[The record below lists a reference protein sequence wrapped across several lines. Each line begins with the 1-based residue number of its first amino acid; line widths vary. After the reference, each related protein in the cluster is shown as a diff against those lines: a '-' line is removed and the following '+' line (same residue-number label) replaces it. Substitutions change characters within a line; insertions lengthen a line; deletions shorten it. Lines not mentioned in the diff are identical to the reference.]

1 MMPFFMSPAALWG
14 LLTISVL
21 AAVYLFR
28 RQARDVKVS
37 SLMFFGRRQTPAEGG
52 RKLTVPQAPFILLV
66 EMAIL
71 ILLVLAAANPRAI
84 TGEKLIPVILILDD
98 SLSMGVNAPDSP
110 RSAALRYIE
119 RVVFAAPSTR
129 ITMIRAGA
137 QPEVIGRH
145 DMTPAEA
152 SSMLAEWQCN
162 SAGADLFKALR
173 YVTESFTPDISVLVF
188 TDHPPEKSPEG
199 RMQWLSFGKPLSN
212 VAITAVSR
220 YSLGGAD
227 RCFVEFTSFAA
238 ESCRLEAEILL
249 PDQKRLIES
258 IDTMLKPGETRRV
271 RFVIKDTAQAV
282 QARIKND
289 PVSFDNTAW
298 LMPIRRTPLTVA
310 VDIGS
315 KPLLQNVI
323 RAIEASGLAT
333 VAGSSS
339 QLLFTTRQTVP
350 VDDSLWQFV
359 FNVASQP
366 AAFSGTVSLDK
377 GHPLT
382 AGLPPVRAAW
392 AVDTSQKAEGQILM
406 SAGNVPLLEVKGRPE
421 QNLTAIFN
429 YVPEYSDLHKSAL
442 WPALFYNLLAW
453 RQQFSPGPSAF
464 NFRSGS
470 DIAVSLPPEVD
481 RIEMLSEDG
490 RPVAEAAGWRR
501 QAVFSSPTPG
511 LYRIKAG
518 ADSWQI
524 AVNLCS
530 AKESDL
536 RTAANNG
543 LPELPLPAETML
555 NFADVRWWFIVPA
568 LLLLILH
575 QFLTTRRRSADAAF

>member
-1 MMPFFMSPAALWG
+1 MPFFMSPAALWG

-52 RKLTVPQAPFILLV
+52 RKLTVPQTPFILLV
-66 EMAIL
+66 EIAIL
-71 ILLVLAAANPRAI
+71 VLLVLAAANPRAI

-98 SLSMGVNAPDSP
+98 SLSMGVNEPDSP
-110 RSAALRYIE
+110 RAAALRYIE

-129 ITMIRAGA
+129 ITMIRAGS

-152 SSMLAEWQCN
+152 AAMLAGWHCH
-162 SAGADLFKALR
+162 ATDADLFKALR
-173 YVTESFTPDISVLVF
+173 YVAESFTTDVSVLVF
-188 TDHPPEKSPEG
+188 TDRLPEKSPEG
-199 RMQWLSFGKPLSN
+199 RMQWLSFGKSLSN
-212 VAITAVSR
+212 VAITAASR
-220 YSLGGAD
+220 YALGGTD
-227 RCFVEFTSFAA
+227 RCFVEFTSFA
-238 ESCRLEAEILL
+238 SDTCRLEAEILL
-249 PDQKRLIES
+249 PDQNRLIES

-271 RFVIKDTAQAV
+271 RFVVKETGLAV

-289 PVSFDNTAW
+289 PVSFDNIAW
-298 LMPIRRTPLTVA
+298 LMPIRRAPLAVA

-315 KPLLQNVI
+315 KLLQQTVT
-323 RAIEASGLAT
+323 RAIEASGLAKVT
-333 VAGSSS
+333 GSSP
-339 QLLFTTRQTVP
+339 QLLFTTRQTLP
-350 VDDSLWQFV
+350 VDDSIWQFV
-359 FNVASQP
+359 FRVASQP
-366 AAFSGTVSLDK
+366 AAFSGNVSLDK
-377 GHPLT
+377 SHPLT

-392 AVDTSQKAEGQILM
+392 AVDPALKAQGQILM
-406 SAGNVPLLEVKGRPE
+406 SAGNVPLLEVQGRPE
-421 QNLTAIFN
+421 QNLAAVFN
-429 YVPEYSDLHKSAL
+429 YTPEYSDLHKSAL

-453 RQQFSPGPSAF
+453 RQQFSPGPAAF

-470 DIAVSLPPEVD
+470 DIALSLPPEVE
-481 RIEMLSEDG
+481 RAEIFSEDG
-490 RPVAEAAGWRR
+490 KLVAEAAGWRR
-501 QAVFSSPTPG
+501 QAVFSGPPPG
-511 LYRIKAG
+511 LYDIKAG
-518 ADSWQI
+518 AASWQI

-536 RTAANNG
+536 RSAAATG

-568 LLLLILH
+568 LLLLVLH
-575 QFLTTRRRSADAAF
+575 QFLTMRRRSADAAF